1 MNHLREAFRP
11 EFLNRVDETVLFSP
25 LTRSEITEI
34 TALQFERISERL
46 LERMIRLEA
55 TDEAIAHIGE
65 AAWDPAYGA
74 RPIKRYLQKH
84 VESALARKLVEGEVA
99 EGSLVRMTLKE
110 GADETSGVG
119 VAGELVDMKLEKLD
133 FEIEAPVET
142 GKAEAREG
150 EESSPESMSA

>member
-1 MNHLREAFRP
+1 
-11 EFLNRVDETVLFSP
+11 VLFSP

-84 VESALARKLVEGEVA
+84 VESALARKLVEGAVA
-99 EGSLVRMTLKE
+99 EGALVRMTLKE
-110 GADETSGVG
+110 GEI
-119 VAGELVDMKLEKLD
+119 D
-133 FEIEAPVET
+133 FEIEVPELVESAAAV
-142 GKAEAREG
+142 GDEG
-150 EESSPESMSA
+150 SPESLSA